1 MSLDL
6 AHKALQLFDDD
17 LDIDSSSK
25 ATKNSRSNG
34 RKKKNAKAAV
44 KAGKVGGEDI
54 AAARAEQLLR
64 STLVSRLKTPKILDK
79 VVRQQKQ
86 RSSNETRRLE
96 VGSQRR
102 NFTSRNAIASSAT
115 FETSKKEKAVG
126 ESSEGEEKKTAFTE
140 EDFQK
145 FFESYKPSKPL

>member
-34 RKKKNAKAAV
+34 LKKKNTKATE
-44 KAGKVGGEDI
+44 KAGKVSCEDI

-79 VVRQQKQ
+79 VT
-86 RSSNETRRLE
+86 RSGL
-96 VGSQRR
+96 Q
-102 NFTSRNAIASSAT
+102 
-115 FETSKKEKAVG
+115 FEFINLLFLK
-126 ESSEGEEKKTAFTE
+126 
-140 EDFQK
+140 
-145 FFESYKPSKPL
+145 

>member
-34 RKKKNAKAAV
+34 RKKKNTKAAE
-44 KAGKVGGEDI
+44 KAGKVIGEDI

-79 VVRQQKQ
+79 VT
-86 RSSNETRRLE
+86 RSGL
-96 VGSQRR
+96 Q
-102 NFTSRNAIASSAT
+102 
-115 FETSKKEKAVG
+115 FEFINLLFLK
-126 ESSEGEEKKTAFTE
+126 
-140 EDFQK
+140 
-145 FFESYKPSKPL
+145 

>member
-44 KAGKVGGEDI
+44 KAGKVSGEDI

-79 VVRQQKQ
+79 VT
-86 RSSNETRRLE
+86 RSGL
-96 VGSQRR
+96 Q
-102 NFTSRNAIASSAT
+102 
-115 FETSKKEKAVG
+115 FEFINLLFLK
-126 ESSEGEEKKTAFTE
+126 
-140 EDFQK
+140 
-145 FFESYKPSKPL
+145 